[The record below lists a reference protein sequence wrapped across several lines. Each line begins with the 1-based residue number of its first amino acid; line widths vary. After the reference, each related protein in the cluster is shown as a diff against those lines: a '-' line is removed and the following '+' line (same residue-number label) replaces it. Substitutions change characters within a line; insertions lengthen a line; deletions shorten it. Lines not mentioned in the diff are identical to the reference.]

1 MIQVSM
7 PDELTNAAV
16 HRMLSSIARSVTLN
30 DRPAEITCVQEP
42 GGGMRL
48 SAAFDTCSGERY
60 RLQLELTPV

>member
-7 PDELTNAAV
+7 PNELTNAAV
-16 HRMLSSIARSVTLN
+16 HRMLSSIASSITMN

-48 SAAFDTCSGERY
+48 SAAFDTYSGERY
-60 RLQLELTPV
+60 RLQLELAPV

>member
-30 DRPAEITCVQEP
+30 DKPAEITCVQEP
-42 GGGMRL
+42 NGGIRL
-48 SAAFDTCSGERY
+48 DTTFDTYSGERY
-60 RLQLELTPV
+60 HLNLELAPV